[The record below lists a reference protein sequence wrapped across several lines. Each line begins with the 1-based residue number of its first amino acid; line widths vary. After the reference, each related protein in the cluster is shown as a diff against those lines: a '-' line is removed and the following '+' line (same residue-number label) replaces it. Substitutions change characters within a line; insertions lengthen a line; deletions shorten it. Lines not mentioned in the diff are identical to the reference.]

1 MKKYLILIAIVLIS
15 VSALF
20 AESYTVTYRVINGE
34 GKDFTYGENCWGV
47 SNGYYT
53 NEYYRTISSQD
64 ESWSDSYSWD
74 PNGLPPLWEILSF
87 FLTRDE
93 TGYTI
98 TRMNTYNDITIT
110 IHCGG
115 GIPNNPPVWD

>member
-1 MKKYLILIAIVLIS
+1 MKKYLLIIAIVLIS

-20 AESYTVTYRVINGE
+20 ANYTVTYTVVGGQDE
-34 GKDFTYGENCWGV
+34 DFTYGENCW
-47 SNGYYT
+47 SSSPGYYT
-53 NEYYRTISSQD
+53 NEYSRTISSSN
-64 ESWSDSYSWD
+64 ETWSETYND
-74 PNGLPPLWEILSF
+74 PPFPPPWIILSF

-98 TRMNTYNDITIT
+98 TQTNTYNDITIT

-115 GIPNNPPVWD
+115 GIPNDPPMQD